1 MASGSMEGGK
11 DMKLNKD
18 WADKVIEEAEE
29 MSGVERSTFVLKK
42 MEELV
47 ELIELLDKMP
57 KTEDV
62 KSKIRLAEDL
72 FAKLFNYVNA

>member
-1 MASGSMEGGK
+1 MELK
-11 DMKLNKD
+11 KN

-29 MSGVERSTFVLKK
+29 MSGVERSTFVQKK

-47 ELIELLDKMP
+47 ERIALLECLEQ
-57 KTEDV
+57 TEDV

-72 FAKLFNYVNA
+72 FAKLFNYANA